1 MSWRKRERKTGRKKI
16 RREEFSHSAMI
27 KFSLACYHVV
37 GYPSHCNIFLGLG
50 NTAYGILVPYL
61 GIEPVP
67 PAVKAQS
74 LNHWTIREVP
84 EQLSCFFYMTKSI
97 AKNITMEKNFF
108 LLLNYLQVTKHFR
121 ILSCL
126 VVLFPGKFRF

>member
-50 NTAYGILVPYL
+50 NTAYGILGPYL

-74 LNHWTIREVP
+74 LNHWTMREVP
-84 EQLSCFFYMTKSI
+84 TLQCSKPSEVLLEYMTEAVDWILISFL
-97 AKNITMEKNFF
+97 FF
-108 LLLNYLQVTKHFR
+108 FIQ
-121 ILSCL
+121 
-126 VVLFPGKFRF
+126 